1 MRAEMKVI
9 DCIQGSPEWFA
20 ARAGRVT
27 ASRVADIM
35 RKGKSGP
42 SKMRETYKGELV
54 AERLSGVQEDGF
66 KSAPMMRGTEV
77 EPKARDTYAFMFGA
91 KIQQVGLVIHPTIE
105 MAAASTDSLVGDD
118 GLLEVKCPN
127 SSTHIQTLL
136 GEPIDPDYVKQI
148 QWGLACTGRQWCD
161 YISFD
166 DRLPPEMQLHRIR
179 VLRDHATI
187 LEMEIAVR
195 AFLKEVDE
203 LVEELTTRYRSA
215 AA

>member
-1 MRAEMKVI
+1 
-9 DCIQGSPEWFA
+9 
-20 ARAGRVT
+20 
-27 ASRVADIM
+27 
-35 RKGKSGP
+35 
-42 SKMRETYKGELV
+42 
-54 AERLSGVQEDGF
+54 
-66 KSAPMMRGTEV
+66 
-77 EPKARDTYAFMFGA
+77 
-91 KIQQVGLVIHPTIE
+91 

>member
-1 MRAEMKVI
+1 MKVL
-9 DCIQGSPEWFA
+9 DCVQGSAEWHQ

-54 AERLSGVQEDGF
+54 AERLSGVQEEGF
-66 KSAPMMRGTEV
+66 KSGPMMRGNEV
-77 EPKARDTYAFMFGA
+77 EPKARETYAFMFGA
-91 KIQQVGLVIHPTIE
+91 KVQQVGLVIHPTIE

-127 SSTHIQTLL
+127 SATHIQTLL
-136 GEPIDPDYVKQI
+136 GEPIDPDYIKQI
-148 QWGLACTGRQWCD
+148 QWGLACTGRKWCD
-161 YISFD
+161 YVSFD

-179 VLRDHATI
+179 VERDNNEI
-187 LEMEIAVR
+187 LAMEIAVR

-203 LVEELTTRYRSA
+203 LVEELTTRFRLEA
-215 AA
+215 A

>member
-1 MRAEMKVI
+1 MKVI

-54 AERLSGVQEDGF
+54 AERLSCVQEDGF

>member
-1 MRAEMKVI
+1 MKVI